1 MFTYRFLKHQFSHII
16 GSIHNICLMPFCN
29 VLDQLSCSALELP
42 HHNHSEQ
49 ESKALQQKDALSR
62 VNDSTPLQELLQLQ
76 TCFTFSYKYLHPAN
90 TLKQVHGNI
99 KDC

>member
-1 MFTYRFLKHQFSHII
+1 MFTNRFLKHQFSHII
-16 GSIHNICLMPFCN
+16 GSIHNIRLMYFEML
-29 VLDQLSCSALELP
+29 VTDSCSALELP

-76 TCFTFSYKYLHPAN
+76 TCFTFSPKYLHPAN
-90 TLKQVHGNI
+90 TLQQVHVNI
-99 KDC
+99 NDC